1 MHVPV
6 VILAKITHSFRLTDR
21 PVLTCDMVG
30 NKVDD
35 NFHTGFMRTLN
46 ESLKLRHPLVY
57 VYSDIGVYV
66 IIVCNGIR
74 RTRLPLHHGRMLPG
88 NAMYGIVCHS
98 GMTYHTRIPYMRNA
112 ERLDT
117 SERGGIEIVHLAA
130 TVFSQCTTLAAI
142 LYTIAEKAGKYLINN
157 YFCHK

>member
-1 MHVPV
+1 
-6 VILAKITHSFRLTDR
+6 
-21 PVLTCDMVG
+21 
-30 NKVDD
+30 
-35 NFHTGFMRTLN
+35 
-46 ESLKLRHPLVY
+46 
-57 VYSDIGVYV
+57 
-66 IIVCNGIR
+66 
-74 RTRLPLHHGRMLPG
+74 
-88 NAMYGIVCHS
+88 
-98 GMTYHTRIPYMRNA
+98 MRNA